1 MSFKFDELDKVN
13 CKCDELAKLKNEF
26 VELDNVR
33 MSSMSSAVSLMS
45 LLS

>member
-1 MSFKFDELDKVN
+1 MAKLSFKFDELDKEN
-13 CKCDELAKLKNEF
+13 CKFDELAKLKNEF

-33 MSSMSSAVSLMS
+33 MSSAVSLMS